1 MAKRCGP
8 VTPSPRP
15 SDDVIHVIDGTAA
28 LFRAHFGGSPL
39 TDGEGAE
46 VGALVGMAHWLVS
59 LVSKLRPKY
68 GVVVFDTPG
77 GTFRKDRFGDYK
89 AKRKPP
95 PPELTSQF
103 GRSRELAEHLGFC
116 CFAEVGYEAD
126 DLMATIDARARKAG
140 RGCVLVSPDK
150 DILQL
155 VDDRTTVFDP
165 KSFERIDAEA
175 VFERFSVHPHQ
186 MVDFQALCGDS
197 SDNIPGV
204 PGVGPKLAT
213 ALLARFETLDG
224 VYENL
229 DVIGTLDVRGAK
241 TLADKL
247 TQHRELAELSREL
260 ATLHRSV
267 PLSADPM
274 RLSDLR
280 YRGPSEGAPGFFD
293 GLGHPAPL
301 MNLRRLAGQR

>member
-1 MAKRCGP
+1 M
-8 VTPSPRP
+8 
-15 SDDVIHVIDGTAA
+15 
-28 LFRAHFGGSPL
+28 FRAHFGGPSLRDP
-39 TDGEGAE
+39 EGAE
-46 VGALVGMAHWLVS
+46 VGALVGMGHWLVS
-59 LVSKLRPKY
+59 LVSKVRPKY

-77 GTFRKDRFGDYK
+77 PTFRKERFADYK

-95 PPELTSQF
+95 PEELTSQF
-103 GRSRELAEHLGFC
+103 PRSRALVRNLGFS
-116 CFAEVGYEAD
+116 CFAETGYEAD
-126 DLMATIDARARKAG
+126 DLMATFDARARKVG

-155 VDDRTTVFDP
+155 VGETTTVLDP
-165 KSFERIDAEA
+165 KSFEVIGPQG

-213 ALLARFETLDG
+213 ALLERFGSLDG
-224 VYENL
+224 IYGNL
-229 DVIGTLDVRGAK
+229 DAIETLDVRGAK
-241 TLADKL
+241 TLGGKL
-247 TQHRELAELSREL
+247 AEHRELAELSRQL
-260 ATLHRSV
+260 ATLHNAV
-267 PLSADPM
+267 PLSGDAL

-280 YRGPSEGAPGFFD
+280 FRGPPDDAQAFFA

-301 MNLRRLAGQR
+301 VNLRRLIVGTRP